1 MVVSCSPCPGQLQ
14 EMGFDQKRAAP
25 RDQKIGRLSSSER
38 LDFGDC
44 LWQAYGRQLLWMLP

>member
-1 MVVSCSPCPGQLQ
+1 MVVSCSRCPGQLQ

-38 LDFGDC
+38 LDFRDC
-44 LWQAYGRQLLWMLP
+44 LWQAYGRQLLWMLQ